1 MKKTYK
7 SMPRKFGRM
16 LAGMSMCG
24 CLLFTGCTNLEE
36 EVFSEVLAKNF
47 EPTERDLPS
56 IVAPVYASFR
66 SLMFGWQGYFDLQ
79 EESADHI
86 ITPVRPNG
94 WDDAGTY
101 RRMHQ
106 HNWTT
111 IQWQPYNTWQ
121 QAYSSITKANMV
133 MMQIEDGTLPLPE
146 DVAATAIAELRA
158 ARALA
163 YYLLLDN
170 HGNVPI
176 VTDYRDVELPEQKT
190 RKQLYDFVVNE
201 LTEVI
206 PSLSEEVAPMYAR
219 MNVWAAK
226 TLLAK
231 IYLNAQVYTGEAQW
245 ANVIAQTDD
254 IIQSGAFR
262 LDSDYKNVFSPT
274 NHESPEIIFSVPYD
288 EVYGHGNQLHM
299 KTLSP
304 LSRLVY
310 NMAAGPWGGNC
321 AVPQFIDTYDVDDQR
336 LYDSWLQGPQY
347 HATTGE
353 LVITYQQDVPG
364 IGGDGTIAADNAG
377 FRLGKYAIKNGATNN
392 LDNDYPM
399 FRYADVLMMKAEALL
414 RTGRENEAAVLVSQ
428 VRERAFKTTPEKA
441 TVNGVDLLKGSG
453 YNYGWQEK
461 DGTVN
466 GTNGGADIPFGR
478 FLDELGWEFTG
489 EAHRRQDIIRFGVFQ
504 TKSWFNH
511 RPHAKAQTR
520 TLFPIPNDEINKN
533 PNLDQNP
540 GYEE

>member
-1 MKKTYK
+1 MIRGYK
-7 SMPRKFGRM
+7 FIYNA
-16 LAGMSMCG
+16 LLCG
-24 CLLFTGCTNLEE
+24 VGVLGLLSIHSCTKLNE
-36 EVFSEVLAKNF
+36 EVFSEVLEKDF
-47 EPTERDLPS
+47 KPSERDLPF
-56 IVAPVYASFR
+56 IVSPVYASFR

-94 WDDAGTY
+94 WDDGGTY

-106 HNWTT
+106 HTWNAV
-111 IQWQPYNTWQ
+111 QWQPYNTWQ

-133 MMQIEDGTLPLPE
+133 IMQIEEKSLPLPD
-146 DVAATAIAELRA
+146 DVGKAAIAELRA

-176 VTDYRDVELPEQKT
+176 VTDYRDVALPKQKT
-190 RKQLYDFVVNE
+190 RKEVYDFVVKE
-201 LTEVI
+201 LDEII
-206 PSLSEEVAPMYAR
+206 PLLSHDVAPMYGR

-231 IYLNAQVYTGEAQW
+231 IYLNAEVYTGIAQW
-245 ANVIAQTDD
+245 NKVITLTDD
-254 IIQSGAFR
+254 IIKSNAFR
-262 LDSDYKNVFSPT
+262 LDNEYKNIFSAV
-274 NHESPEIIFSVPYD
+274 NESSPEIIFAVPYD

-310 NMAAGPWGGNC
+310 SMSAGPWGGNC
-321 AVPQFIDTYDVDDQR
+321 AVPQFIDTYDPDDQR
-336 LYDSWLQGPQY
+336 LYDSWIQGPQY
-347 HATTGE
+347 NATTGAE
-353 LVITYQQDVPG
+353 VINYVKQVPG

-377 FRLGKYAIKNGATNN
+377 FRIGKYAIKKGATSN

-414 RTGRENEAAVLVSQ
+414 RMGREDEAALLVSE
-428 VRERAFKTTPEKA
+428 VRTRSFKSTPEKA
-441 TVNGVDLLKGSG
+441 TVRGSDLLKGST

-461 DGTVN
+461 DGTVK
-466 GTNGGADIPFGR
+466 GEDGGADIKFGR
-478 FLDELGWEFTG
+478 FLDELGWEFAA
-489 EAHRRQDIIRFGVFQ
+489 EARRRQDIIRFGVFQ
-504 TKSWFNH
+504 KKSWFNH
-511 RPHAKAQTR
+511 RPHENAQSR
-520 TLFPIPNDEINKN
+520 TLFPIPNDERNKN
-533 PNLDQNP
+533 PNLKQNP
-540 GYEE
+540 GY

>member
-1 MKKTYK
+1 MKRIYK
-7 SMPRKFGRM
+7 SIYSTILIGVG
-16 LAGMSMCG
+16 LCG
-24 CLLFTGCTNLEE
+24 FLSVNSCTNLDE
-36 EVFSEVLAKNF
+36 EVFSEVLSKDF
-47 EPTERDLPS
+47 KPGERDLPS

-121 QAYSSITKANMV
+121 QAYSSITKANMII
-133 MMQIEDGTLPLPE
+133 MQIEEETLPLPS
-146 DVAATAIAELRA
+146 DVASAAIAELRA

-190 RKQLYDFVVNE
+190 REEVYRFVLNE
-201 LTEVI
+201 LTEVV
-206 PSLSEEVAPMYAR
+206 PSLSEEVASMYGR

-226 TLLAK
+226 ALLAK
-231 IYLNAQVYTGEAQW
+231 IYLNAQVYTGEQQW
-245 ANVIAQTDD
+245 EKVIAETED

-262 LDSDYKNVFSPT
+262 LDIAYKDVFSST
-274 NHESPEIIFSVPYD
+274 NESSPEIIFAVPYD

-321 AVPQFIDTYDVDDQR
+321 AVPQFIDTYDQDDQR

-347 HATTGE
+347 NATTGDIA
-353 LVITYQQDVPG
+353 ITYVKEVSG
-364 IGGDGTIAADNAG
+364 IGGDGTVAADNAG
-377 FRLGKYAIKNGATNN
+377 YRLGKYAVKNGATNN

-399 FRYADVLMMKAEALL
+399 FRYADILMMKAEALL
-414 RTGRENEAAVLVSQ
+414 RTGRENEAALLVSE
-428 VRERAFKTTPEKA
+428 VRERAFKSAPDKA
-441 TVNGVDLLKGSG
+441 PVTGAELLKGST

-466 GTNGGADIPFGR
+466 GNNGGADIKFGR
-478 FLDELGWEFTG
+478 FLDELGWEFAG
-489 EAHRRQDIIRFGVFQ
+489 EARRRQDIIRFGVFQ
-504 TKSWFNH
+504 TKPWFNH
-511 RPHAKAQTR
+511 RPHARAQSR

-533 PNLDQNP
+533 PKLDQNP
-540 GYEE
+540 GYE

>member
-1 MKKTYK
+1 
-7 SMPRKFGRM
+7 M
-16 LAGMSMCG
+16 LMGVGLCG
-24 CLLFTGCTNLEE
+24 FVSFNACTNLDE
-36 EVFSEVLAKNF
+36 EVFSEVLEKDFA
-47 EPTERDLPS
+47 PTERDLPF

-66 SLMFGWQGYFDLQ
+66 NLMFGWQGYFDLQ

-106 HNWTT
+106 HTWNT

-121 QAYSSITKANMV
+121 QAYSSITKANMII
-133 MMQIEDGTLPLPE
+133 MQIEEGTLPLPE
-146 DVAATAIAELRA
+146 DIGASAIAELRA

-176 VTDYRDVELPEQKT
+176 VTDYRDVDLPDQKT
-190 RKQLYDFVVNE
+190 RQEVYDFVVDE
-201 LTEVI
+201 LKEVM
-206 PSLSEEVAPMYAR
+206 PLLSEDVSAMYGR

-226 TLLAK
+226 ALLAK
-231 IYLNAQVYTGEAQW
+231 IYLNAEVYTGQQRWDE
-245 ANVIAQTDD
+245 VIAETND

-262 LDSDYKNVFSPT
+262 LDPEYKNIFSHT
-274 NHESPEIIFSVPYD
+274 NDESPEIIFAVPYD

-321 AVPQFIDTYDVDDQR
+321 AVPQFIDTYDEDDQR

-347 HATTGE
+347 HAVTGE
-353 LVITYQQDVPG
+353 LVITYGKEVPG

-377 FRLGKYAIKNGATNN
+377 YRLGKYAIKNGATNN

-399 FRYADVLMMKAEALL
+399 FRYADILMMKAEALL
-414 RTGRENEAAVLVSQ
+414 RTGRSNEAALLVSE
-428 VRERAFKTTPEKA
+428 VRERAFKLTPEKA
-441 TVNGVDLLKGSG
+441 TVTGADLEKGST
-453 YNYGWQEK
+453 YNYGWQDK
-461 DGTVN
+461 DGTVA
-466 GTNGGADIPFGR
+466 GQNGGADIEFGR
-478 FLDELGWEFTG
+478 FLDELGWEFAG
-489 EAHRRQDIIRFGVFQ
+489 EARRRQDIIRFGVFQ

-511 RPHAKAQTR
+511 RPHARAQSR
-520 TLFPIPNDEINKN
+520 TLFPIPNDERNKN
-533 PNLDQNP
+533 PKLDQNP
-540 GYEE
+540 GYDD

>member
-1 MKKTYK
+1 MKRIYK
-7 SMPRKFGRM
+7 SIYSTM
-16 LAGMSMCG
+16 LMGVGLCG
-24 CLLFTGCTNLEE
+24 FVSFNACTNLDE
-36 EVFSEVLAKNF
+36 EVFSEVLEKDFA
-47 EPTERDLPS
+47 PTERDLPF

-66 SLMFGWQGYFDLQ
+66 NLMFGWQGYFDLQ

-106 HNWTT
+106 HTWNT
-111 IQWQPYNTWQ
+111 IKWQPYNTWQ
-121 QAYSSITKANMV
+121 QAYSSITKANMII
-133 MMQIEDGTLPLPE
+133 MQIEEGTLPLPE
-146 DVAATAIAELRA
+146 DIGASAIAELRA

-176 VTDYRDVELPEQKT
+176 VTDYRDVDLPDQKT
-190 RKQLYDFVVNE
+190 RQEVYDFVVDE
-201 LTEVI
+201 LKEVM
-206 PSLSEEVAPMYAR
+206 PLLSEDVSAMYGR

-226 TLLAK
+226 ALLAK
-231 IYLNAQVYTGEAQW
+231 IYLNAEVYTGQQRWDE
-245 ANVIAQTDD
+245 VIAETND

-262 LDSDYKNVFSPT
+262 LDPEYKNIFSHT
-274 NHESPEIIFSVPYD
+274 NDESPEIIFAVPYD

-321 AVPQFIDTYDVDDQR
+321 AVPQFIDTYDEDDQR

-347 HATTGE
+347 HAVTGE
-353 LVITYQQDVPG
+353 LVITYGKEVPG

-377 FRLGKYAIKNGATNN
+377 YRLGKYAIKNGATNN

-399 FRYADVLMMKAEALL
+399 FRYADILMMKAEALL
-414 RTGRENEAAVLVSQ
+414 RTGRSNEAALLVSE
-428 VRERAFKTTPEKA
+428 VRERAFKLTPEKA
-441 TVNGVDLLKGSG
+441 TVTGADLEKGST
-453 YNYGWQEK
+453 YNYGWQDK
-461 DGTVN
+461 DGTVA
-466 GTNGGADIPFGR
+466 GQNGGADIEFGR
-478 FLDELGWEFTG
+478 FLDELGWEFAG
-489 EAHRRQDIIRFGVFQ
+489 EARRRQDIIRFGVFQ

-511 RPHAKAQTR
+511 RPHARAQSR
-520 TLFPIPNDEINKN
+520 TLFPIPNDERNKN
-533 PNLDQNP
+533 PKLDQNP
-540 GYEE
+540 GYDD

>member
-1 MKKTYK
+1 MKRIYK
-7 SMPRKFGRM
+7 SIYSTILVGVG
-16 LAGMSMCG
+16 LCG
-24 CLLFTGCTNLEE
+24 FLSVNSCTNLDE
-36 EVFSEVLAKNF
+36 EVFSEVLSKDF
-47 EPTERDLPS
+47 KPGERDLPS

-121 QAYSSITKANMV
+121 QAYSSITKANMII
-133 MMQIEDGTLPLPE
+133 MQIEEDTLPLPA
-146 DVAATAIAELRA
+146 DVASAAIAELRA

-190 RKQLYDFVVNE
+190 REEVYRFVVNE
-201 LTEVI
+201 LTEVV
-206 PSLSEEVAPMYAR
+206 PFLSEEVASMYGR

-226 TLLAK
+226 ALLAK
-231 IYLNAQVYTGEAQW
+231 IYLNAQVYIGEQQW
-245 ANVIAQTDD
+245 EKVIAETED

-262 LDSDYKNVFSPT
+262 LDIAYKDVFSST
-274 NHESPEIIFSVPYD
+274 NESSPEIIFAVPYD

-321 AVPQFIDTYDVDDQR
+321 AVPQFIDTYDQDDQR
-336 LYDSWLQGPQY
+336 LFDSWLQGAQY
-347 HATTGE
+347 NATTGD
-353 LVITYQQDVPG
+353 VAITYVKEVPG
-364 IGGDGTIAADNAG
+364 IGGDGTVAADNAG
-377 FRLGKYAIKNGATNN
+377 YRLGKYAIKNGATNN

-399 FRYADVLMMKAEALL
+399 FRYADILMMKAEALL
-414 RTGRENEAAVLVSQ
+414 RTGRENEAALLVSE
-428 VRERAFKTTPEKA
+428 VRERAFKPVPDKA
-441 TVNGVDLLKGSG
+441 LVTGAELLKGSM

-466 GTNGGADIPFGR
+466 GNNGGADIEFGR
-478 FLDELGWEFTG
+478 FLDELGWEFAG
-489 EAHRRQDIIRFGVFQ
+489 EARRRQDIIRFGVFQ

-511 RPHAKAQTR
+511 RPHARAQSR

-533 PNLDQNP
+533 PKLDQNP
-540 GYEE
+540 GYE